1 MIIILANRWDQA
13 PRLVASRWMP
23 CEVGVLTSQDLSVAG
38 WRQRSRFKEDDIAV
52 TERKLVPQKEITGV
66 LTLLPCVFEHE
77 LVDIVHRDRSYVAAE
92 MTAFLLFWL
101 ARLKCPVLNPPSA
114 SCLSGPY
121 WRREQWVRLA
131 ARAGIPVQPMRRQTT
146 SNGLV
151 TEKQTAPIANT
162 MTVVGDRVFGP
173 GHPTLQRH
181 ALSLARLAAVELL
194 AVHFT
199 SPAPE
204 AQFVSADVSPD
215 LSDDTI
221 SGAVLEYLQRG
232 Q

>member
-1 MIIILANRWDQA
+1 MIIILANRWDQT
-13 PRLVASRWMP
+13 PRLVASRWTP
-23 CEVGVLTSQDLSVAG
+23 CKVGVLTSKDLSVAG
-38 WRQRSRFKEDDIAV
+38 WRQRSGAKEDSISV
-52 TERKLVPQKEITGV
+52 MERKLVPQKEITGV

-101 ARLKCPVLNPPSA
+101 ARLKCPVLNRPTA

-131 ARAGIPVQPMRRQTT
+131 AQAGIPVRLVRRHTT
-146 SNGLV
+146 SNVLV
-151 TEKQTAPIANT
+151 NEKQNVPVANT
-162 MTVVGDRVFGP
+162 MTVVGDCVFGT
-173 GHPTLQRH
+173 GDPTLQRH
-181 ALSLARLAAVELL
+181 ALCLARLAAVELL

-204 AQFVSADVSPD
+204 AQFVSADVFPD

-221 SGAVLEYLQRG
+221 SGAVLEYLQRR